1 MELNKADQAN
11 MKMVGQLIRTERLK
25 QGFSIAR
32 LAAQADIDPTY
43 LSRIEKGTNLS
54 VVFLCRL
61 AECLKVEVNQLLPHN
76 FEREQP
82 QENEDVSMETAAEL
96 APSATPAQIVDVQ
109 DLKDAGLKQLKIGDS
124 ILIL

>member
-1 MELNKADQAN
+1 MELKEVDQAN
-11 MKMVGQLIRTERLK
+11 MKKVGQLIRTERLR

-32 LAAQADIDPTY
+32 LAALADIDPTY

-61 AECLKVEVNQLLPHN
+61 AECLKVEANQLLPHD
-76 FEREQP
+76 FRREQP
-82 QENEDVSMETAAEL
+82 QEDLLMETAAEL
-96 APSATPAQIVDVQ
+96 APSSSPAQMVDVQ
-109 DLKDAGLKQLKIGDS
+109 DLKAAGLKQLKIGDS